1 MKRPPRPESRSARLE
16 GRTGTNAAAAAA
28 KERVMRDA
36 SRPSSS
42 DPKSL
47 RHPRKRSLAIAA
59 GVVLIAGAAGTFAV
73 AQNAVSMTREIGE
86 ACNDYV
92 EGDACASGIAIDISF
107 GFVCSDH
114 CTEDQDCPTDWGCKA
129 VSQGNGEDAHLCF
142 PRRVT
147 VSEGSDEEG
156 GA

>member
-16 GRTGTNAAAAAA
+16 ARTGTNAAAAAA
-28 KERVMRDA
+28 EERVMRET

-42 DPKSL
+42 DSKPVLSQ
-47 RHPRKRSLAIAA
+47 RKRSLAIAA
-59 GVVLIAGAAGTFAV
+59 GVVLIAGAAATIAI
-73 AQNAVSMTREIGE
+73 AQNAVSMTREIGA

-92 EGDACASGIAIDISF
+92 EGDACESGIAIDISF

-114 CTEDQDCPTDWGCKA
+114 CTEDQDCPADWGCKA

-147 VSEGSDEEG
+147 VSE
-156 GA
+156 

>member
-1 MKRPPRPESRSARLE
+1 
-16 GRTGTNAAAAAA
+16 
-28 KERVMRDA
+28 MRA
-36 SRPSSS
+36 NSKPSSS
-42 DPKSL
+42 DPKSVFSQW
-47 RHPRKRSLAIAA
+47 KKSLAIGA
-59 GVVLIAGAAGTFAV
+59 GIVLIAGTAATIAV

-114 CTEDQDCPTDWGCKA
+114 CTEDQDCPADWGCKT
-129 VSQGNGEDAHLCF
+129 VPQGNGEDTHLCF

-147 VSEGSDEEG
+147 VSE
-156 GA
+156 